1 MASSSALRPS
11 TGCLLRMGPRL
22 ASSALLRTAP
32 RVASFSTTALQ
43 CKRKT
48 KDNNKKR
55 GVSSLYGSG
64 PREHLSMSDIPLP
77 KPRDFKPKIPV
88 DESHGLWGFFPE
100 PGKVLLTPKET
111 EEHGRAWTVEELRRK
126 SWEDLHSLWWV
137 CCKERNMLAT
147 SKVELAKGKLGFG
160 DKELEARDEE
170 VMKTMRAIKHALT
183 ERYYTWQDAV
193 DVAKADPEI
202 DMQAED
208 GKVYKPGAYE
218 EDLDAPQGMAEAS
231 IGAVAEAEV
240 QAEVQA
246 EAQAQAQAE
255 AQTGQTGK
263 DLSR

>member
-1 MASSSALRPS
+1 MASSNALRPS
-11 TGCLLRMGPRL
+11 TGCLSRIGSQLT
-22 ASSALLRTAP
+22 SSALPRTPLR
-32 RVASFSTTALQ
+32 VSFSTTAQQ
-43 CKRKT
+43 CKRRT

-100 PGKVLLTPKET
+100 PGKTLWTPKET
-111 EEHGRAWTVEELRRK
+111 EEHGRAWTVEELRKK

-160 DKELEARDEE
+160 EKELEARDEE

-193 DVAKADPEI
+193 DVAMADPEI
-202 DMQAED
+202 DMLAED
-208 GKVYKPGAYE
+208 GQVYKPGAYE
-218 EDLDAPQGMAEAS
+218 EDIDVQKSMSEAS
-231 IGAVAEAEV
+231 MEAVAEAETV
-240 QAEVQA
+240 
-246 EAQAQAQAE
+246 
-255 AQTGQTGK
+255 QTGK
-263 DLSR
+263 ELSR